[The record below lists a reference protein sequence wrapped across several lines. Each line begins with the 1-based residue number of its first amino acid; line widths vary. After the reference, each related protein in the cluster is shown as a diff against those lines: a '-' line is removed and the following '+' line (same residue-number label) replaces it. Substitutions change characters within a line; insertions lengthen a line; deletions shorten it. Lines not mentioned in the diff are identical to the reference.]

1 MRFGFAAPFLLW
13 AARHPGAVRV
23 IALALLLLC
32 VLLGQAVPAHADD
45 GSTVPDPGVGL
56 TDSKDVQ
63 IEKYT
68 VLPQDRGGWDNWGKS
83 MNGWFLDLFW
93 QMLHYS
99 MVMLIW
105 LLQWTLSFE
114 WVDRL
119 TKPFQDL
126 SANVQNFTG
135 GINWIPF
142 ALMIAAVVCGIAM
155 VRGKIAGGLMNI
167 VISCLLAVGATG
179 MLANPSTMV
188 FGPGGALDQVK
199 QRGGQIAVA
208 VSTDGTQNHGD
219 LTPTKI
225 INQSVVKPLV
235 DIMLRHPSQLI
246 SFGKILDGPCNDV
259 FTEKMKAAPTAN
271 AGDNSVRDAVAACDP
286 EVASFIKYPFGQ
298 FVTAFV
304 VGQAVL
310 YLALLAVFLAG
321 VLILTV
327 LWAGYQTVLFGVK
340 LLAAIIPTDNRGGVW
355 KTGMDLV
362 VSLALVG
369 ASIIFLTLYL
379 KMIVAMSEATKD
391 LGQGQYPVID
401 ILFVGGIIAFWI
413 IRRKLKKAGESVA
426 ERLSRLGL
434 GSAVKKQ
441 PVNMLGNMASLGRT
455 YSDLK
460 TMGNKMSS
468 RKGLPVRREPQPMPK
483 PQPLPSPGTSGPGGS
498 GYMPQ
503 LGPGQPQQ
511 PGPGGGSSAN
521 APSGALRALGAAA
534 MKTAALTPTPVG
546 AAAKTAMAVSG
557 GVSRARSLA
566 GAGHT
571 PAGAGHIL
579 AGAGHTTSGGAPE
592 GPSGPAT
599 TRRSYPMGPPARRT
613 SKDTEVLTGR
623 IVDASVGPAQPTHT
637 VRTARN
643 SELRDRL
650 AAMRTLQT
658 ASRL

>member
-1 MRFGFAAPFLLW
+1 MRFGFAAPLFFW
-13 AARHPGAVRV
+13 AARHPGAVRA
-23 IALALLLLC
+23 IALALLLMC

-45 GSTVPDPGVGL
+45 GSTVPDPGEGL
-56 TDSKDVQ
+56 TDSKGVP

-93 QMLHYS
+93 QMLQYS

-114 WVDRL
+114 WVDGL

-126 SANVQNFTG
+126 STNVQNFTG

-167 VISCLLAVGATG
+167 VISCLLAVAATG
-179 MLANPSTMV
+179 ILANPSTMV

-235 DIMLRHPSQLI
+235 DVMLRHPSQLI
-246 SFGKILDGPCNDV
+246 SFGKILDGPCSDV

-286 EVASFIKYPFGQ
+286 EVATFIKYPFGQ

-310 YLALLAVFLAG
+310 YLALLAVFLVG

-426 ERLSRLGL
+426 ERLGRLGL
-434 GSAVKKQ
+434 GNAVKKQ
-441 PVNMLGNMASLGRT
+441 PVNMLSNMASLGRT

-483 PQPLPSPGTSGPGGS
+483 PQPLPGPGTSGPGGPGS
-498 GYMPQ
+498 MPQ
-503 LGPGQPQQ
+503 LGPGKPQQ
-511 PGPGGGSSAN
+511 PGPGGGSSAS

-557 GVSRARSLA
+557 GVSTARSLA
-566 GAGHT
+566 GAGQT

-579 AGAGHTTSGGAPE
+579 AGTDHTNSGGAPE
-592 GPSGPAT
+592 GPSGTAT
-599 TRRSYPMGPPARRT
+599 TRRSYPMGPATSRT